1 MTIIIINQKQKIL
14 GHYKQLYEVSFAD
27 SDDGG
32 LASPSNAGSLWPE
45 YGHLYSLFHTQFLIS
60 PSWAWKKV
68 ALKRLSWMSS

>member
-32 LASPSNAGSLWPE
+32 LASPSNAGSL
-45 YGHLYSLFHTQFLIS
+45 
-60 PSWAWKKV
+60 
-68 ALKRLSWMSS
+68 